1 MVAVHGGHH
10 TGPGSFDAQ
19 RPGPAFPRYVF
30 TCLVHESRRDTEE
43 RPHGHAGLYD
53 RAGLRGA
60 RGDRNATS
68 FCEVKSDTS
77 RCRMCR
83 MINSINAQGH

>member
-19 RPGPAFPRYVF
+19 CPGPAFPRYIF
-30 TCLVHESRRDTEE
+30 TRLVHEGWRDTEE
-43 RPHGHAGLYD
+43 RPHGHTGLND
-53 RAGLRGA
+53 RAGLGGA

-68 FCEVKSDTS
+68 LCEVKSDTGS
-77 RCRMCR
+77 CRMCR
-83 MINSINAQGH
+83 LVNPRNAQGH